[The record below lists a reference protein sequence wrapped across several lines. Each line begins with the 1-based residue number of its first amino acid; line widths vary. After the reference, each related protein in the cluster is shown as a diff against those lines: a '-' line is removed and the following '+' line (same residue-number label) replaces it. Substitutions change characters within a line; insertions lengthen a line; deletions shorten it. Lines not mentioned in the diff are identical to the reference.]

1 MYFHEVGAVDSIV
14 DILSVAVCLDNLD
27 IDQVIVTELCE
38 GRGTVRCQHGI
49 LPIPVPAVTNIV
61 QANHLKLKLTQIEG
75 ELVTPTGAAIVAAIR
90 TSDKLP
96 ESFFIEK
103 QVLVQENENTP
114 VPVFCVQ

>member
-1 MYFHEVGAVDSIV
+1 M
-14 DILSVAVCLDNLD
+14 
-27 IDQVIVTELCE
+27 TELCE

-49 LPIPVPAVTNIV
+49 LPIPVPAVANIV

-103 QVLVQENENTP
+103 TGLGAGKTRICLCRYSACNDSGKARMKKSWMEKR
-114 VPVFCVQ
+114 